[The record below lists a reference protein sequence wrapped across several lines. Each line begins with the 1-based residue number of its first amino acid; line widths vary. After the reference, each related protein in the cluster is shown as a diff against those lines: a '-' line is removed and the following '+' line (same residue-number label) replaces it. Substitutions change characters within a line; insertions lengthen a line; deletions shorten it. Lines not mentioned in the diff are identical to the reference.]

1 MANPGDFAYTVKQQA
16 DIVRIV
22 GDYIKLKKAGAQNYS
37 GLCPFHGEKTAS
49 FSVHATKQFYHCF
62 GCGVSGDVFSFVQ
75 KIENITFPE
84 AVRVVAQKLG
94 IAMPKVSYSSPAEA
108 REAKLR
114 TILLDVHERACAFF
128 QECLRRP
135 EGANAR
141 EYLAGRGLDEE
152 TIKAFRIGFAPDSG
166 FLLRDRLRGEFDEEV
181 LRESGVFSWKV
192 DGGPQPPAVRPQQNN
207 RSLDSARDDK
217 TGVEA
222 QADSASKGVT
232 PTA

>member
-1 MANPGDFAYTVKQQA
+1 MSNPGDFAYTVKQQA

-22 GDYIKLKKAGAQNYS
+22 GDYVKLKKSGAQNYS
-37 GLCPFHGEKTAS
+37 GICPFHNEKSPS

-84 AVRVVAQKLG
+84 AVRAVAQKLG
-94 IAMPKVSYSSPAEA
+94 IALPKASYSSPAEA
-108 REAKLR
+108 QEARLR
-114 TILLDVHERACAFF
+114 TILLEVHERACVFF

-141 EYLAGRGLDEE
+141 EYLLGRGLDEE

-166 FLLRDRLRGEFDEEV
+166 FLLRDRIKTEFPEEA
-181 LRESGVFSWKV
+181 LRESGLFSWKQE
-192 DGGPQPPAVRPQQNN
+192 DGRQSSVGGRQENSTPA
-207 RSLDSARDDK
+207 
-217 TGVEA
+217 
-222 QADSASKGVT
+222 
-232 PTA
+232 